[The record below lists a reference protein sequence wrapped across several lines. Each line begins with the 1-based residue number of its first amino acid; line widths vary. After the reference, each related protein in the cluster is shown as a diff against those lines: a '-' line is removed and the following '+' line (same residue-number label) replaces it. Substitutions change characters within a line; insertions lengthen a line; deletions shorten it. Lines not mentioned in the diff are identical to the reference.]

1 MIDKIN
7 KLLDS
12 KDLDNILVAIQLAYT
27 LPFEDFN
34 GLLVERTTGYASHN
48 HYKFRR
54 NNTYYIMVRGHIVNL
69 GHSNADFFKDSIDIT
84 PENYEG
90 ENTRENSKIT

>member
-12 KDLDNILVAIQLAYT
+12 KDLDNILVAIQLAYK
-27 LPFEDFN
+27 LPIEDFE
-34 GLLVERTTGYASHN
+34 GLFVDHRFTGYQQQVN
-48 HYKFRR
+48 YKFRR
-54 NNTYYIMVRGHIVNL
+54 NNKWYGMGRGAFIVRDYEL
-69 GHSNADFFKDSIDIT
+69 KAPAFKDIT

-90 ENTRENSKIT
+90 ENT